1 MRLTQ
6 GCCRF
11 RVPEPVR
18 QVGERMRLCFPLSTG
33 TCGRALGG
41 GGRPELSLGPCPAW
55 ALGSAVL
62 PQAASA
68 SYTPYWGHWEH
79 QLMSARVAE
88 WPATPPPS
96 PSVPDLPSWPGREP
110 PSSAGEAPAGL

>member
-88 WPATPPPS
+88 WPATPPQP
-96 PSVPDLPSWPGREP
+96 L
-110 PSSAGEAPAGL
+110 SA